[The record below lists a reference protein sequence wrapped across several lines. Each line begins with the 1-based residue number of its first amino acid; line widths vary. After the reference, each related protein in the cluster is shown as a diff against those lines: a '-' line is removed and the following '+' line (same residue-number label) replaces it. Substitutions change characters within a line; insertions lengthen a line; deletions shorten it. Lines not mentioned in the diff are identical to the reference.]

1 MKYFKE
7 IYKNGFIVD
16 ITSVEAAYLETTGD
30 YLKTV
35 NKAITIFFLK

>member
-16 ITSVEAAYLETTGD
+16 ITLAEANYLESTGD

-35 NKAITIFFLK
+35 NKDITIFFLK